1 MAKVGMRHREN
12 FNEIVGNLS
21 RDAVKLTHPD
31 RMAILAM
38 NNKIFSDG
46 LENHLEQQQPT
57 QNPTQQVYNPP
68 PPQTA
73 PYVPAGAASSAA
85 APADGPPSWMQAGA
99 RMGLGALTGLA
110 QSGVAVA
117 RTIHSTMQAQEAAR
131 QAAQAT
137 AIRDDGFD
145 LGSDGCDFRSIA
157 GGSDSMAI
165 EDAQQFHE
173 MRMQNHARDM
183 AEAKA
188 RSQRDAIAMVE
199 NTHQRNPFDDGGAT
213 LALMGRD
220 TTASAVQLM
229 QFAIE
234 DTRPTFQHD
243 GLDLITPA
251 FPSSAWMEPPI
262 PSSGLMELPVPTSL
276 PPFSFDSQAKRARVD
291 SQAIVPYSR
300 PGWANR
306 QLGVRTKMSKAVS
319 KVTPSEPPPGADA
332 GTGGTGRSKRN
343 TSGVASTPAADRR
356 RYKTIGQVPGRTPEE
371 KLDYLLKQKASQPRT
386 SQPAANGM
394 LQLPP
399 SDGTNPFANVFGGR
413 SIGN

>member
-21 RDAVKLTHPD
+21 RDAVRLTHPD

-46 LENHLEQQQPT
+46 LENHLEAQQPT

-110 QSGVAVA
+110 KTGVAAA
-117 RTIHSTMQAQEAAR
+117 RTIHATMQAQEAAR

-137 AIRDDGFD
+137 AIRDDDFD
-145 LGSDGCDFRSIA
+145 FQSDGGDFHSIA

-173 MRMQNHARDM
+173 MQLQNHAQDM
-183 AEAKA
+183 ADAAAK
-188 RSQRDAIAMVE
+188 SQRDAIAMVE

-220 TTASAVQLM
+220 TTASAAQIM

-234 DTRPTFQHD
+234 DQRPTFQHD
-243 GLDLITPA
+243 GMDLITPS
-251 FPSSAWMEPPI
+251 FPSSGW
-262 PSSGLMELPVPTSL
+262 MELPIPHHHR
-276 PPFSFDSQAKRARVD
+276 PH
-291 SQAIVPYSR
+291 YSILKGR
-300 PGWANR
+300 R
-306 QLGVRTKMSKAVS
+306 QMKNWMR
-319 KVTPSEPPPGADA
+319 
-332 GTGGTGRSKRN
+332 
-343 TSGVASTPAADRR
+343 
-356 RYKTIGQVPGRTPEE
+356 
-371 KLDYLLKQKASQPRT
+371 
-386 SQPAANGM
+386 
-394 LQLPP
+394 
-399 SDGTNPFANVFGGR
+399 
-413 SIGN
+413 

>member
-21 RDAVKLTHPD
+21 RDAVRLTHPD

-46 LENHLEQQQPT
+46 LENHLEAQQPT

-73 PYVPAGAASSAA
+73 PYVPAAASSAA

-117 RTIHSTMQAQEAAR
+117 RTIHSTIQAQEAAR
-131 QAAQAT
+131 QAARAT
-137 AIRDDGFD
+137 AIRDDDFD
-145 LGSDGCDFRSIA
+145 FQSDGDDFRSIA

-173 MRMQNHARDM
+173 MQLRIHDQNM
-183 AEAKA
+183 ADAAAK
-188 RSQRDAIAMVE
+188 RQRDAIAMVE

-220 TTASAVQLM
+220 TTASAAQIM

-234 DTRPTFQHD
+234 DQRPTFQHD
-243 GLDLITPA
+243 GMDLITPS
-251 FPSSAWMEPPI
+251 FPSSGW
-262 PSSGLMELPVPTSL
+262 MELPIPTS
-276 PPFSFDSQAKRARVD
+276 PPPALFDFKGQTSDEKLDEMIAKHIAEKQARKAARDAAKTTKVRSKYGTTTYPAAPETGDKRTKPQFSTDQ
-291 SQAIVPYSR
+291 SR
-300 PGWANR
+300 PKK
-306 QLGVRTKMSKAVS
+306 TKTA
-319 KVTPSEPPPGADA
+319 PPAEQDTTQYRKP
-332 GTGGTGRSKRN
+332 RK
-343 TSGVASTPAADRR
+343 
-356 RYKTIGQVPGRTPEE
+356 VPGRTSDE
-371 KLDYLLKQKASQPRT
+371 KIEHLLRQRVA
-386 SQPAANGM
+386 GVG
-394 LQLPP
+394 QLP
-399 SDGTNPFANVFGGR
+399 SETTNPFAGVFDPR
-413 SIGN
+413 N

>member
-21 RDAVKLTHPD
+21 RDAVRLTHPD

-46 LENHLEQQQPT
+46 LENHLEAQQPT

-73 PYVPAGAASSAA
+73 PYVPAAASSAA

-117 RTIHSTMQAQEAAR
+117 RTIHSTIQAQEAAR
-131 QAAQAT
+131 QAARAT
-137 AIRDDGFD
+137 AIRDDDFD
-145 LGSDGCDFRSIA
+145 FQSDGDDFRSIA

-183 AEAKA
+183 AEAEAK
-188 RSQRDAIAMVE
+188 RQRDAIAMVE

-220 TTASAVQLM
+220 TTASAAQIM

-234 DTRPTFQHD
+234 DQRPTFQHD
-243 GLDLITPA
+243 GMDLITPS
-251 FPSSAWMEPPI
+251 FPSSGW
-262 PSSGLMELPVPTSL
+262 MELPIPTS
-276 PPFSFDSQAKRARVD
+276 PPPALFDFKGQTSDEKLDEMIAKHIAEKQARKAARDAAKTTKVRSKYGTTTYPAAPETGDKRTKPQFSTDQ
-291 SQAIVPYSR
+291 SR
-300 PGWANR
+300 PKK
-306 QLGVRTKMSKAVS
+306 TKTA
-319 KVTPSEPPPGADA
+319 PPAEQDTTQYRKP
-332 GTGGTGRSKRN
+332 RK
-343 TSGVASTPAADRR
+343 
-356 RYKTIGQVPGRTPEE
+356 VPGRTSDE
-371 KLDYLLKQKASQPRT
+371 KIEHLLRQRVA
-386 SQPAANGM
+386 GVG
-394 LQLPP
+394 QLP
-399 SDGTNPFANVFGGR
+399 SETTNPFAGVFDPR
-413 SIGN
+413 N

>member
-21 RDAVKLTHPD
+21 RDAVRLTHPD

-46 LENHLEQQQPT
+46 LENHLEAQQPT

-73 PYVPAGAASSAA
+73 PYVPAAASSAA

-110 QSGVAVA
+110 KTGVAAA
-117 RTIHSTMQAQEAAR
+117 RTIHSTIQAQEAAR
-131 QAAQAT
+131 QAARAT
-137 AIRDDGFD
+137 AIRDDDFD
-145 LGSDGCDFRSIA
+145 FQSDGDDFRSIA

-173 MRMQNHARDM
+173 MQLRIHDQNM
-183 AEAKA
+183 ADAAAK
-188 RSQRDAIAMVE
+188 RQRDAIAMVE

-220 TTASAVQLM
+220 TTASAAQIM

-234 DTRPTFQHD
+234 DQRPTFQHD
-243 GLDLITPA
+243 GMDLITPS
-251 FPSSAWMEPPI
+251 FPSSGW
-262 PSSGLMELPVPTSL
+262 MELPIPTS
-276 PPFSFDSQAKRARVD
+276 PPPALFDFKGQTSDEKLDEMIAKHIAEKQARKAARDAAKTTKVRSKYGTTTYPAAPETGDKRTKPQFSTDQ
-291 SQAIVPYSR
+291 SR
-300 PGWANR
+300 PKK
-306 QLGVRTKMSKAVS
+306 TKTA
-319 KVTPSEPPPGADA
+319 PPAEQDTTQYRKP
-332 GTGGTGRSKRN
+332 RK
-343 TSGVASTPAADRR
+343 
-356 RYKTIGQVPGRTPEE
+356 VPGRTSDE
-371 KLDYLLKQKASQPRT
+371 KIEHLLRQRVA
-386 SQPAANGM
+386 GVG
-394 LQLPP
+394 QLP
-399 SDGTNPFANVFGGR
+399 SETTNPFAGVFDPR
-413 SIGN
+413 N